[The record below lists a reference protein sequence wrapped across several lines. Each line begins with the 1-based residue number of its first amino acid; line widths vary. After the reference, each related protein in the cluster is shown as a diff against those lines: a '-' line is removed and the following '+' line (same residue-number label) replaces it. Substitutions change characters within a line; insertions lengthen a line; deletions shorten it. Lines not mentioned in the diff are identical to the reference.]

1 MTQAGDYAVTLHY
14 LKTVAGMGVAEAKVD
29 GRAAVER
36 MKAMPTDDDC
46 FGPGK
51 IRADGRTLHPVCL
64 LEAKKSS
71 ESKQSWDVAKVI
83 ATTPM
88 DEAWRPL
95 NEGGCQLVKS

>member
-1 MTQAGDYAVTLHY
+1 
-14 LKTVAGMGVAEAKVD
+14 
-29 GRAAVER
+29 

-51 IRADGRTLHPVCL
+51 IRANGRALHPVYL
-64 LEAKKSS
+64 LEAKTPS

-88 DEAWRPL
+88 DEAFRPL
-95 NEGGCQLVKS
+95 ADSGCAMAGR